1 MSLNPR
7 RTALLVCDMQDRF
20 RNAIFG
26 FDNIAKTVTR
36 MVKMAAILEMK
47 VITTEQNP
55 KALGATVAELG
66 IDKLPA
72 HLNLGTYSKSMFSM
86 FTPEVCKAL
95 GGRYANW
102 HDASAAV
109 DPDGIER
116 VIIVGIESHVCV
128 FQTAMDAA
136 RRDMGDAARP
146 IVLIDGV
153 SSINPQ
159 EVAVSLDR
167 MRNLG
172 VEVASSESVLFQL
185 MGDASHPRFREFS
198 KLVKE
203 EKDNTAETLQKMV
216 GAVPI

>member
-1 MSLNPR
+1 
-7 RTALLVCDMQDRF
+7 
-20 RNAIFG
+20 
-26 FDNIAKTVTR
+26 
-36 MVKMAAILEMK
+36 
-47 VITTEQNP
+47 
-55 KALGATVAELG
+55 
-66 IDKLPA
+66 
-72 HLNLGTYSKSMFSM
+72 M

-102 HDASAAV
+102 HDSSAV
-109 DPDGIER
+109 TDPDGIDR

-136 RRDMGDAARP
+136 RRNKGDAPRP
-146 IVLIDGV
+146 IVLVDGV

-159 EVAVSLDR
+159 EIAVSLDR
-167 MRNLG
+167 MRNAG
-172 VEVASSESVLFQL
+172 VEVATSESVLFQL

-203 EKDNTAETLQKMV
+203 EKDNTADSLQKLV

>member
-1 MSLNPR
+1 
-7 RTALLVCDMQDRF
+7 
-20 RNAIFG
+20 
-26 FDNIAKTVTR
+26 
-36 MVKMAAILEMK
+36 MAAILEMK

-55 KALGATVAELG
+55 KALGATVPELG

-72 HLNLGTYSKSMFSM
+72 HLNLGTHSKTLFSM

-102 HDASAAV
+102 HDASAV
-109 DPDGIER
+109 IDPEGIDR

-136 RRDMGDAARP
+136 GRNNGNGPRP
-146 IVLIDGV
+146 IVLADAV

-159 EVAVSLDR
+159 EIAVSLDR
-167 MRNLG
+167 MRHSG
-172 VEVASSESVLFQL
+172 VDVATSESVLFQL

-203 EKDNTAETLQKMV
+203 EKDNTSGTLQKMI